1 MKRALAI
8 EMRINWNDW
17 HIDDVL
23 MENWN
28 THRFQ
33 KREIFKRKKKE
44 CWRRS
49 EDSDQSNSNDEK
61 YVNERFVCFFSR
73 SEPKLMEI
81 RIKGTQFI
89 AQHKP
94 STKMMMDTGRWF
106 DSHGLLGTF
115 ASIRE
120 CVGRNDDREIP
131 VSLSAGRCHHC
142 KNATRSFQGKF

>member
-1 MKRALAI
+1 MKHALAI

-23 MENWN
+23 MENSN

-33 KREIFKRKKKE
+33 KREIFKRNKKGMLKTI
-44 CWRRS
+44 RR
-49 EDSDQSNSNDEK
+49 QRPIK
-61 YVNERFVCFFSR
+61 FQWWKIRKRAIRLFFSR

-81 RIKGTQFI
+81 KIKGTQFI
-89 AQHKP
+89 GQHKP